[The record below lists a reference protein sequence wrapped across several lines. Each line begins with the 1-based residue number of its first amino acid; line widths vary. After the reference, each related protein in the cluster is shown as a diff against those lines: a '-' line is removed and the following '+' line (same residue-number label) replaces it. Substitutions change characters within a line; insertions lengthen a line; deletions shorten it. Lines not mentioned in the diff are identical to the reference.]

1 MILKF
6 CYIKNIKKDIFP
18 HCEAEKKYKF
28 LFYYLHDPHRTIY
41 NNWSIKFLEKP
52 ITDENYEEIFEM
64 EDPVVKVLKDDKYV
78 II

>member
-28 LFYYLHDPHRTIY
+28 LFYYLHDPHRTSY
-41 NNWSIKFLEKP
+41 NNWSIKFFK
-52 ITDENYEEIFEM
+52 F
-64 EDPVVKVLKDDKYV
+64 
-78 II
+78 